1 MNPKN
6 HTKNQSS
13 NNSFNNILDQL
24 LLDKDE
30 FIGNNEPR
38 RKSLPSGDVNQLG
51 QSLSKQS
58 KPSRQSRLS
67 KDIQFLDIESL
78 ENLIINGNGT
88 PLQSAGH
95 KIQKMQANSNNENI
109 NIEKKGE
116 KEEKEKN
123 KTKKCLIF

>member
-1 MNPKN
+1 M
-6 HTKNQSS
+6 
-13 NNSFNNILDQL
+13 DQL
-24 LLDKDE
+24 LLEKDE
-30 FIGNNEPR
+30 FIGNNEVR
-38 RKSLPSGDVNQLG
+38 RNSLPSGDANQLI

-78 ENLIINGNGT
+78 EKLLINGNGT

-95 KIQKMQANSNNENI
+95 KIHKMENNNKEKI
-109 NIEKKGE
+109 NIEKKGG

-123 KTKKCLIF
+123 KTKKCRIF

>member
-1 MNPKN
+1 MNTKN

-13 NNSFNNILDQL
+13 NNSFNNLLDQL
-24 LLDKDE
+24 LLEKDE

-38 RKSLPSGDVNQLG
+38 RKSLPSGDVNQIV

-67 KDIQFLDIESL
+67 KDLQFLDIESL
-78 ENLIINGNGT
+78 ENLLINGNGT
-88 PLQSAGH
+88 PPQSVGN
-95 KIQKMQANSNNENI
+95 KSQKMQADNNEKI

-116 KEEKEKN
+116 KEEKGKN